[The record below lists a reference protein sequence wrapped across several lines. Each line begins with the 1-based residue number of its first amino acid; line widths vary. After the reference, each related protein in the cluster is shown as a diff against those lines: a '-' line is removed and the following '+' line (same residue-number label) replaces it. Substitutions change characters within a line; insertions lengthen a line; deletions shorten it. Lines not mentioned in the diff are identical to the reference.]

1 MDVQKVLVE
10 LRAYKAQLD
19 ETIGVLDRLAHQR
32 GEKRGRPLQMPP
44 ALERSAVTRKPK
56 RTAVRRKRV
65 SAAGA

>member
-44 ALERSAVTRKPK
+44 VLERGVAARKRK
-56 RTAVRRKRV
+56 RTVVRRKRAT
-65 SAAGA
+65 AAGA